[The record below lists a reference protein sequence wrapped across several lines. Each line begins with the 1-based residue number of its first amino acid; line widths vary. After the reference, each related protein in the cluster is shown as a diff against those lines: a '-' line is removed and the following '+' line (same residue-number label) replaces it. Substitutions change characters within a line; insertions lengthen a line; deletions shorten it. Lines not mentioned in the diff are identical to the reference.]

1 LAEGKIQLKFGN
13 DALVTALVIG
23 DLELIL
29 LSGLV
34 IELSSV
40 YYVSC
45 ASRNIIYVSCLDS
58 HGFEFYFKNRCC
70 TISRNGLFY
79 ASIFFMNDLYVIDL
93 GTPIYNIS
101 TKQLKI
107 NNTNSSL
114 M

>member
-13 DALVTALVIG
+13 DVLVTALVIG

-45 ASRNIIYVSCLDS
+45 VSRNIIYVSCLDS

-79 ASIFFMNDLYVIDL
+79 ASIFL
-93 GTPIYNIS
+93 
-101 TKQLKI
+101 
-107 NNTNSSL
+107 
-114 M
+114 